1 MPNDDWR
8 LTIGFG
14 EEQHALGLSRRL
26 QARDLEHGL
35 EESFGDRVIVS
46 RDGSDLF
53 CYAGT
58 REQLEA
64 SEALV
69 HSLAD
74 EHGWPVTTQKARW
87 HAEAEEWEDPDA
99 AVPAGE
105 ADRRLEHEERIARE
119 RAEAAAG
126 HPEWE
131 VRVDCSDRKEAVAL
145 AEKLEGEGLRPV
157 QRWSFLVIGATDEDS
172 ARELAERLRAEL
184 PEGSTVTVEGT
195 WARAVAERP
204 PNPFSFLGGLGDT

>member
-1 MPNDDWR
+1 MANDDWR
-8 LTIGFG
+8 LTIEFG
-14 EEQHALGLSRRL
+14 EEEHALGLSRRL

-46 RDGSDLF
+46 RDGSELF

-64 SEALV
+64 AEALV
-69 HSLAD
+69 RSLAD

-119 RAEAAAG
+119 RADAAAG

-131 VRVDCSDRKEAVAL
+131 VRVDCPGRKEAVAL
-145 AEKLEGEGLRPV
+145 AEKLEGEGLAPV
-157 QRWSFLVIGATDEDS
+157 RRWSFLLIGATDEDS
-172 ARELAERLRAEL
+172 AGELAERLRHEL
-184 PEGSTVTVEGT
+184 PDGSSVTVEGT
-195 WARAVAERP
+195 WERAVAERP
-204 PNPFSFLGGLGDT
+204 PNPFYFLGGLGDT

>member
-1 MPNDDWR
+1 MANDDWR
-8 LTIGFG
+8 LTIEFG
-14 EEQHALGLSRRL
+14 EEEHALGLSRRL

-46 RDGSDLF
+46 RDGPDLF

-58 REQLEA
+58 RKQLEA
-64 SEALV
+64 AEALV
-69 HSLAD
+69 HSLAED
-74 EHGWPVTTQKARW
+74 HGWPVTTQKARW
-87 HAEAEEWEDPDA
+87 HAEAEAWENPDA

-105 ADRRLEHEERIARE
+105 AGQQLEHEELIARE

-131 VRVDCSDRKEAVAL
+131 VRVDCPGRKEAVAL
-145 AEKLEGEGLRPV
+145 AERLEAEGLAPV
-157 QRWSFLVIGATDEDS
+157 RRWSYLVIGATDEGS
-172 ARELAERLRAEL
+172 ARELAERLGPEL
-184 PEGSTVTVEGT
+184 PEGSSVTVEGT

-204 PNPFSFLGGLGDT
+204 PNPFAFLGGLGDS